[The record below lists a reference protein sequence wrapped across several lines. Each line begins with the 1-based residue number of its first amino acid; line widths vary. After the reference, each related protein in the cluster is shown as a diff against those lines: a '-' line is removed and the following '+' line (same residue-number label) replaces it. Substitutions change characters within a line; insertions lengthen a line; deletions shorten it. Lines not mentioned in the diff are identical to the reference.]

1 MRSRPWEFSAWELLI
16 FRIVRKE
23 KGGVAVDELVAAKL
37 YAALMLR
44 ARGYRQQAV
53 ELRDQAADTNDV
65 DTRETYLRLAQGQE
79 ALADRAARL
88 VEGRVS
94 R

>member
-23 KGGVAVDELVAAKL
+23 GGVAVDELVAAKL
-37 YAALMLR
+37 YAAVMLR

>member
-1 MRSRPWEFSAWELLI
+1 MRSRPWEFLAWELLI
-16 FRIVRKE
+16 FRIVKSKR
-23 KGGVAVDELVAAKL
+23 GITVDELVAAKL
-37 YAALMLR
+37 FAALMLR

-53 ELRDQAADTNDV
+53 ELRDRAADTNDA
-65 DTRETYLRLAQGQE
+65 DTRQTFLRLTQGQE

-88 VEGRVS
+88 VKGRVS